1 MTKAFF
7 TIGLLLLF
15 CHTSFSQKTLNQ
27 TERYNHSRKMT
38 TMKDRYG
45 IDYDLVDASLLGT
58 DSLVLRTINSDL
70 IEQARKEIE
79 DVIIHQEGT
88 GIAIRVYSYEK
99 TALNKQ
105 NHH

>member
-1 MTKAFF
+1 MKN
-7 TIGLLLLF
+7 TIITAGIVCIF
-15 CHTSFSQKTLNQ
+15 YSMGFSQKAVNQ
-27 TERYNHSRKMT
+27 TERYAVTKKTT
-38 TMKDRYG
+38 TMKDRYHV
-45 IDYDLVDASLLGT
+45 DYDLVDPSLLGA
-58 DSLVLRTINSDL
+58 DSVVLRTINSDL

-79 DVIIHQEGT
+79 DVIIYQEGT